1 MRGEQAVLVALL
13 AVNAAMVFG
22 YRVYRLTKGGPT
34 ADAIG
39 GAILAAILA
48 TIAVGA
54 GSGAAWATWAAL
66 SYALVFA
73 LLVMPVWTLGVLI
86 PLPPA
91 RIDYAFAGAYWLS
104 LVLIG
109 VVAVLA

>member
-13 AVNAAMVFG
+13 AVNAALVFG

-39 GAILAAILA
+39 GALLAVILGA
-48 TIAVGA
+48 IAVGA
-54 GSGAAWATWAAL
+54 GSGAGWAKWAAL
-66 SYALVFA
+66 SYAILFA

-91 RIDYAFAGAYWLS
+91 GIDYAFAAAYWLS

-109 VVAVLA
+109 IAAVLA